1 MVISDYEYFS
11 IPKFLDT
18 GFYHPDMKALGA
30 APSKNRRGSLVLYE
44 EVRGTLLFIQ
54 YSESLHLVTHSVIVK
69 VDKNHQKFGYF
80 SFLFVISLL

>member
-1 MVISDYEYFS
+1 MKVVDIYVN
-11 IPKFLDT
+11 LT
-18 GFYHPDMKALGA
+18 GRHYVNCSGYLHT
-30 APSKNRRGSLVLYE
+30 YE

-54 YSESLHLVTHSVIVK
+54 YSENLHLVTHSVMVK